1 MVEVALRE
9 TEEEEVLERECIIL
23 STREV
28 VSLTNFLVKVVVRI
42 IVTSVRILVDLILL
56 FKGRRIYLKR
66 LSEKKS

>member
-9 TEEEEVLERECIIL
+9 IEEEVLERECIIL

>member
-9 TEEEEVLERECIIL
+9 TEEEVLERECIIL

-42 IVTSVRILVDLILL
+42 IVTSVRILVDLISL

-66 LSEKKS
+66 LSEKMS